1 MIHTDFERPSRKSFT
16 NKVSHAQ
23 ETLIYEWRWRTIMAD
38 ILVVDDDDVIRE
50 TLCELLSADYSC
62 ETADT
67 AEQALQKLEAQ
78 RFDVVVTDVSM
89 PGLSGKDL
97 LNRVVEL
104 YPGTPVIIVSGL
116 SDQEQAESLISRG
129 AFEYLLKPFRLELV
143 EASVKRAINHR

>member
-1 MIHTDFERPSRKSFT
+1 
-16 NKVSHAQ
+16 
-23 ETLIYEWRWRTIMAD
+23 MAD

-62 ETADT
+62 ETAET
-67 AEQALQKLEAQ
+67 AELALKKLEAQ
-78 RFDVVVTDVSM
+78 RFDVVLTDISM

-116 SDQEQAESLISRG
+116 SDQDQAESLIDRG

-143 EASVKRAINHR
+143 EASVRRAINQQQ